1 MRKTYQVPKLMIC
14 TVDATALMQ
23 SASGVYSDGTV
34 TDIIYDGTDDGD
46 NDPEAKPFSVW
57 DE

>member
-1 MRKTYQVPKLMIC
+1 MIC